1 MLEVVGADDTLLTKT
16 EEVTGGSADIDTG
29 VVGVA
34 KVVALE
40 LPAEGGELL
49 VYGEP
54 GLELEAGGD
63 LLPDLLDDTLV
74 RVFVL
79 SFPFCCCLHFARLFL
94 NQTCK

>member
-49 VYGEP
+49 AYGEP
-54 GLELEAGGD
+54 GLELTRRHFGSCFCAFVPFL
-63 LLPDLLDDTLV
+63 LLPA
-74 RVFVL
+74 FF
-79 SFPFCCCLHFARLFL
+79 SSLFKPSL
-94 NQTCK
+94 QIDS